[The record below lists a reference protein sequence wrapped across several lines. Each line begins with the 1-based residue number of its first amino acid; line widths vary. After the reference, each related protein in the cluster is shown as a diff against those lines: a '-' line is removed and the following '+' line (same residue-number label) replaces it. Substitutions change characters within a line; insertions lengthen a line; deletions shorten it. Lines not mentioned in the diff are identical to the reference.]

1 MSIHRHL
8 SRRQAERII
17 DASTRP
23 ARTESDHAV
32 GPVLDALRAPAR
44 ESELRRE
51 DATVAA
57 FHTARLTPP
66 TSTRSDM
73 SLTARSAATRAAIAT
88 GVVVA
93 LSTGGFALAA
103 TDHLPTLPDQA
114 SDQATA
120 SVAKSRATSAP
131 TTTAPAT
138 TTATETE
145 ETESTET
152 ESTESESAAPTPS
165 LTGLCK
171 AFQANDKSLHG
182 KSLASSAFTALATAA
197 TAAGE
202 EDIATYCVT
211 LVGEPKVK
219 PTKEAKPTKAP
230 KTEKAKPIMGNTSNA
245 AKSILE
251 KYMRRPR
258 PTG

>member
-17 DASTRP
+17 DAP
-23 ARTESDHAV
+23 AESDHAV
-32 GPVLDALRAPAR
+32 GPLLDALRAPAR

-51 DATVAA
+51 DSMVAA

-66 TSTRSDM
+66 NSTRSDM

-93 LSTGGFALAA
+93 LSSGGFALAA
-103 TDHLPTLPDQA
+103 TDHLPTLPDRA
-114 SDQATA
+114 SDQATE
-120 SVAKSRATSAP
+120 SVAKNRATSAP
-131 TTTAPAT
+131 TTPAPT
-138 TTATETE
+138 TTATESETTE
-145 ETESTET
+145 A
-152 ESTESESAAPTPS
+152 ESAAPTPS

-171 AFQANDKSLHG
+171 AFQANDKSLRG
-182 KSLASSAFTALATAA
+182 KALDSSAFTALATAA
-197 TAAGE
+197 GSKE
-202 EDIATYCVT
+202 KIATYCVT

-230 KTEKAKPIMGNTSNA
+230 RTAKVKPTPTAEPTPTVKGKSADKGKAGEKG
-245 AKSILE
+245 KSAIAGT
-251 KYMRRPR
+251 R
-258 PTG
+258 